1 MIKDFK
7 KFYFIYYKDK
17 DIDTNKY
24 IDLLFSNVEKYKE
37 NIMYSDF
44 CFNYLKCMD
53 DSTSLQMLAAL
64 KYLNY
69 HYNEVK
75 LKIIDELINNIQQ
88 NEIELPVYTKPSN
101 NRNQNIM
108 VSSVYN
114 YQYKKMK
121 LMVDMM
127 IYLTIV
133 EVFKNILINI

>member
-44 CFNYLKCMD
+44 GLKYLKCMD
-53 DSTSLQMLAAL
+53 DSTSLQMLVAL
-64 KYLNY
+64 RYLNY

-75 LKIIDELINNIQQ
+75 LKIIDELKEN
-88 NEIELPVYTKPSN
+88 
-101 NRNQNIM
+101 
-108 VSSVYN
+108 
-114 YQYKKMK
+114 MK
-121 LMVDMM
+121 
-127 IYLTIV
+127 
-133 EVFKNILINI
+133 